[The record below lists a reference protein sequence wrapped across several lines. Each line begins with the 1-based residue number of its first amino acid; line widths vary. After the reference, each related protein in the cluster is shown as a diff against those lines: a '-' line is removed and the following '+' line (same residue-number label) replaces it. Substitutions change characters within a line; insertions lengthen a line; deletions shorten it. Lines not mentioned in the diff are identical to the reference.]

1 MRKSVKP
8 ATAKLNGGGGGMV
21 REKSNVTSYRSTQQ
35 RNGGSVSSKTTLTA
49 TTTNKQSVIKS
60 PSKQLSGSSAAAAAS
75 VYASPKRTP
84 SAEYINGSR
93 GGSAGS
99 YNRRLTTTLSPEE
112 SKMISHFEK
121 EIKEMRSLEIVEN
134 CYDNDSFEE
143 EDEEEM
149 EGEDREGSAPSETG
163 TYTVEEE
170 KEAKQSK
177 HKTEKARMDLESL
190 VGVQEYRAHYVEDWA
205 ARHATAPPGS
215 TGSGSRGSPR
225 GGSSSSPREANTS
238 PLGTKSS
245 LSKSRRRLPATPGA
259 MPTPASPE
267 DLNFS
272 PVSDSPSPNQ
282 ESDEGESSY
291 MKHTQH
297 LVDVMEARI
306 QKSTT
311 SQKPGRTLVAKSSTV
326 KKTTASRTLS
336 NLEAGKEDA
345 KEAWQRRK
353 NYDPL
358 AASGRKKD
366 VVRKNSSSS
375 LVGSSRDTNTPPS
388 RGEGGSAK
396 SGSSDSSGYFS
407 RSDGGRFSMRGGPN
421 KGAGGRLPTMKPQS
435 KLLTTQSA
443 SDIKNSSRSSSS
455 LTSKEAEFQAWKRRK
470 NYDPL
475 KSAAAATSTR
485 KTSSPKSAYS
495 PSPTPPFQPQHKRI
509 QAMTQ
514 SMVADSSDDNGTL
527 PMQRSASFHYEN
539 AARALAA
546 HQRGGTSEED
556 SAEDYGSGC
565 DSASQTESTPRYYL
579 DEDELILPIYPAHS
593 SRSVYKSISP
603 KISPSRSR
611 SRLEALDNLVISTI
625 YSVSSK
631 LCNNTSNLIRRTQ
644 QSFPPADEDQATTI
658 ETVLY
663 LLEDVDLPSS
673 PAKKTS
679 RELSG
684 TLRNLKKVE
693 QAIEMLNKLMEN
705 DDSEA
710 S

>member
-1 MRKSVKP
+1 M
-8 ATAKLNGGGGGMV
+8 
-21 REKSNVTSYRSTQQ
+21 
-35 RNGGSVSSKTTLTA
+35 
-49 TTTNKQSVIKS
+49 
-60 PSKQLSGSSAAAAAS
+60 
-75 VYASPKRTP
+75 
-84 SAEYINGSR
+84 
-93 GGSAGS
+93 
-99 YNRRLTTTLSPEE
+99 
-112 SKMISHFEK
+112 
-121 EIKEMRSLEIVEN
+121 
-134 CYDNDSFEE
+134 
-143 EDEEEM
+143 
-149 EGEDREGSAPSETG
+149 
-163 TYTVEEE
+163 
-170 KEAKQSK
+170 
-177 HKTEKARMDLESL
+177 
-190 VGVQEYRAHYVEDWA
+190 
-205 ARHATAPPGS
+205 
-215 TGSGSRGSPR
+215 
-225 GGSSSSPREANTS
+225 
-238 PLGTKSS
+238 
-245 LSKSRRRLPATPGA
+245 
-259 MPTPASPE
+259 
-267 DLNFS
+267 
-272 PVSDSPSPNQ
+272 
-282 ESDEGESSY
+282 
-291 MKHTQH
+291 
-297 LVDVMEARI
+297 
-306 QKSTT
+306 T

-407 RSDGGRFSMRGGPN
+407 RSGGGRFSMRGGPN

-443 SDIKNSSRSSSS
+443 SDIKNSSRSSS

-514 SMVADSSDDNGTL
+514 SMVADSSDDNGTV